1 MKMFYWFNK
10 MNWKHYLIS
19 FFTLLLFSCTPE
31 NKTQPDLLTIS
42 EILNSNFE
50 IELNDSLNDVYK
62 KIKPEITDSN
72 FNYLSFINQKNNIKV
87 QHSFYFNS
95 SLLFEKRAEIICD
108 STQNLDNIY
117 QSLKTQAFSSFN
129 TWEIDSSQ
137 TNQLLFQQNNIEIL
151 IKLNENN
158 IQVSQINF

>member
-1 MKMFYWFNK
+1 

>member
-1 MKMFYWFNK
+1 
-10 MNWKHYLIS
+10 MNWKGYLIS
-19 FFTLLLFSCTPE
+19 FFTLFLFSCTPE

-50 IELNDSLNDVYK
+50 IELNDSLNEVYK

-72 FNYLSFINQKNNIKV
+72 FNYLSFINQKNNIKI

-117 QSLKTQAFSSFN
+117 QSLKTQAFSSFS
-129 TWEIDSSQ
+129 TWKIDSGQ